1 MAQFFSGYPL
11 IVCAI
16 CSGALIV
23 YDAFV
28 ANHPNEEEL
37 TYELMRVERI
47 AAPIAGFVALVNVVV
62 AVDRLLVVE
71 SVLGSIAHLA
81 AVFSTTSASMYFFI
95 SVLRRAPWIDQ
106 DDLDRYEANS
116 ASWRLPTGVLALVS
130 GLALLFFRFVLPPF

>member
-23 YDAFV
+23 YDAFI

-37 TYELMRVERI
+37 TYDLMRVEWI
-47 AAPIAGFVALVNVVV
+47 AAPVAGFVALVNVVV
-62 AVDRLLVVE
+62 AVDRLLALE
-71 SVLGSIAHLA
+71 SSLGAIVYLA

-95 SVLRRAPWIDQ
+95 SVLRVAPWIDQ

-116 ASWRLPTGVLALVS
+116 ASWRLPTGVAALAS
-130 GLALLFFRFVLPPF
+130 GLALLLFRFVIPPF